1 MPNSSSSPRCS
12 SSSNVRVAENA
23 VASITSSRRTRKL
36 KRCDPQAAVADVTGL
51 EVSRFLTKLV
61 VSDVFWGDRTIGQGS
76 KTVLG
81 VEDAKTLL
89 QSALIPS
96 FEVNVWDSSDI
107 SDFEVFKPFLM
118 NVMISVVFSMME
130 MVLEAERDSEVVVY

>member
-1 MPNSSSSPRCS
+1 M
-12 SSSNVRVAENA
+12 
-23 VASITSSRRTRKL
+23 T
-36 KRCDPQAAVADVTGL
+36 DVTGFGG
-51 EVSRFLTKLV
+51 ESFLTKLV
-61 VSDVFWGDRTIGQGS
+61 VSDVFSGDRTVGQGS

-118 NVMISVVFSMME
+118 NVMISVMFSMME
-130 MVLEAERDSEVVVY
+130 MVLEAERDSEVVVFDDDGRTTP

>member
-1 MPNSSSSPRCS
+1 M
-12 SSSNVRVAENA
+12 
-23 VASITSSRRTRKL
+23 
-36 KRCDPQAAVADVTGL
+36 
-51 EVSRFLTKLV
+51 
-61 VSDVFWGDRTIGQGS
+61 
-76 KTVLG
+76 LG

-118 NVMISVVFSMME
+118 NFIISVVFLMME
-130 MVLEAERDSEVVVY
+130 MVLEAERDSEMVVFDNDDRTMP